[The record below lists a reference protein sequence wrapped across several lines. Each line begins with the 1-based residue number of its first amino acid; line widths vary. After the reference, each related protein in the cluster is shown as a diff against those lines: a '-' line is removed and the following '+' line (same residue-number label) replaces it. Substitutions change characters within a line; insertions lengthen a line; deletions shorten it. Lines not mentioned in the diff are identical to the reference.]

1 MWDPIEVEASVYGDQ
16 FTSNKITLQYYEE
29 PDYTGSDHD
38 KEAPANVQH
47 VLMVKTKIN
56 PRDMDKIK
64 SHSNPKCRFMASDG
78 RIEYSDGVLMSS
90 PVI

>member
-1 MWDPIEVEASVYGDQ
+1 
-16 FTSNKITLQYYEE
+16 
-29 PDYTGSDHD
+29 
-38 KEAPANVQH
+38 
-47 VLMVKTKIN
+47 MVKTKIN

-90 PVI
+90 PVIQVSDKNGQKANPNTVKCKSPIWNLNGKTSEKVKMDVAVNG